1 MDHKNTADIP
11 DRAVIALGTAAA
23 VLAAVG
29 TLTTLVEAASL
40 TFLFTFAVVCGLAFY
55 QGAGARVI
63 TGFGVLAGAT
73 ATVALIVR
81 LIETDPLALVFL
93 GLLVIGALFGRPLLL
108 RHVRTEG
115 RHR

>member
-1 MDHKNTADIP
+1 MDHKNAAGIP
-11 DRAVIALGTAAA
+11 DRAVIVLGSAAA

-55 QGAGARVI
+55 QGSGARVI
-63 TGFGVLAGAT
+63 TGFGVLAGTIASF
-73 ATVALIVR
+73 ALFVR
-81 LIETDPLALVFL
+81 LMATDPLALVFL
-93 GLLVIGALFGRPLLL
+93 CLLVLVALFGRPVLL
-108 RHVRTEG
+108 RHVKTES

>member
-1 MDHKNTADIP
+1 M
-11 DRAVIALGTAAA
+11 LGGAAA

-29 TLTTLVEAASL
+29 TLTALVEGASL
-40 TFLFTFAVVCGLAFY
+40 TFLFTFVVVCALAFY

-73 ATVALIVR
+73 ASVALVVR
-81 LIETDPLALVFL
+81 LIATDPLALVVI
-93 GLLVIGALFGRPLLL
+93 GLLLLVAVFGRPILL